1 MIGAFL
7 FAFFKDDKPEVDV
20 SAHLP
25 LATDLLLAAVAMLAI
40 FFLVRPELWRRMWFD
55 RIDPRPAA
63 VMRIAFGLVVLWTF
77 VDLIRDARFL
87 FTDEGMWLTKMARKN
102 YGGKLSTLWDP
113 EHGFEHWYDIFVAMW
128 GKFSI
133 LHFRSDP
140 AYVYSVY
147 TVMLF
152 CITCMVLGIWT
163 RPMTILSWFLVE
175 QVYRYSPL
183 FYTGGDTVVR
193 VFMFAGL
200 FCRWGEAYSVDTWR
214 RRRKAILGGAQSIP
228 ALRLI
233 PAWPQRLMMLQLC
246 IIYSATGL
254 LKSGATWANGTAMY
268 YSLCLDH
275 FYRFQEQIQVAT
287 FLQWIG
293 LLPVMTVSVRWWEVF
308 FPVVLVGVAVNAFER
323 EKADGTWPK
332 AAGWRRLLSY
342 LLFAG
347 AWGCGAYVSG
357 LSAYYFIPVD
367 KLGGHVTKEQLI
379 PIVATAVAAVPVI
392 FVPLYLGLRTW
403 LPRVHL
409 FIRSWVIG
417 RRTWL
422 IFGFFMH
429 VGIDIGLNVGTFAEV
444 MMAAYFAWPTGDE
457 VDRFWR
463 WLGTRPAAPGESGRP
478 VRKLDSLRGKGR
490 FALLAGVLGKI
501 FLTPIDR
508 LRHRVPG
515 PTYVVHHHP
524 DEASVRRVALLRLWD
539 LGYRLEFHADPSVR
553 TGLIEI
559 ELPKQPPLKGRLR
572 MSDRLAFFAVTGMI
586 FLTLGLATHAW
597 VIVLSIATLYTAAG
611 NLGIGMSWL
620 RGPERRA
627 GVLAGDTLVG
637 LCPGLY
643 WLWPLRYVPFVGA
656 LAGWLALRILRQRA

>member
-1 MIGAFL
+1 MIAAL
-7 FAFFKDDKPEVDV
+7 LLAFKDNKPEVDV

-25 LATDLLLAAVAMLAI
+25 FATTLLYVAVATLVA
-40 FFLVRPELWRRMWFD
+40 FFIVRPELWRRMWFD

-63 VMRIAFGLVVLWTF
+63 IMRIALGIVVLWTF

-113 EHGFEHWYDIFVAMW
+113 EHGFEHWYDIFVALW

-140 AYVYSVY
+140 AFVYSIY
-147 TVMLF
+147 GLMLGSL
-152 CITCMVLGIWT
+152 TCMIFGLWT
-163 RPMTILSWFLVE
+163 RPMTILSWILVE

-193 VFMFAGL
+193 VFMFVAI
-200 FCRWGEAYSVDTWR
+200 FCRWGEAYSIDAWR
-214 RRRKAILGGAQSIP
+214 RRRKAILGGADHIP
-228 ALRLI
+228 SLRLI

-275 FYRFQEQIQVAT
+275 FYRFKEQIQVAT

-293 LLPVMTVSVRWWEVF
+293 LLPAMTVSVRWWEVF
-308 FPVVLVGVAVNAFER
+308 FPVVLVGLALNAFER
-323 EKADGTWPK
+323 EKAAGLWPSTPL
-332 AAGWRRLLSY
+332 WRRLLSY
-342 LLFAG
+342 LLFAT
-347 AWGCGAYVSG
+347 AWGCGAYVAG
-357 LSAYYFIPVD
+357 LSAYYFVPVER
-367 KLGGHVTKEQLI
+367 LRGLVTKEQLI
-379 PIVATAVAAVPVI
+379 PLVAIAVAAVPVI
-392 FVPLYLGLRTW
+392 LVPIYLALRIW

-429 VGIDIGLNVGTFAEV
+429 IGIDIGLNVGTFAEV

-463 WLGTRPAAPGESGRP
+463 YLGTKPAAPGEHGRP
-478 VRKLDSLRGKGR
+478 VRKLGALKGKGK
-490 FALLAGVLGKI
+490 FAFFTFLAGLLGRI

-508 LRHRVPG
+508 LRYRKPG
-515 PTYVVHHHP
+515 KAYVVHHHP
-524 DEASVRRVALLRLWD
+524 DDPSVRRVALMRLWD
-539 LGYRLEFHADPSVR
+539 LEHRLVFTADETVASGRFALVIEGEKERR
-553 TGLIEI
+553 TGTEA
-559 ELPKQPPLKGRLR
+559 GRALVKIIPGLWWLR
-572 MSDRLAFFAVTGMI
+572 PFRHV
-586 FLTLGLATHAW
+586 LGLR
-597 VIVLSIATLYTAAG
+597 AACG
-611 NLGIGMSWL
+611 FI
-620 RGPERRA
+620 
-627 GVLAGDTLVG
+627 
-637 LCPGLY
+637 
-643 WLWPLRYVPFVGA
+643 A
-656 LAGWLALRILRQRA
+656 LAILRQRA